1 MQRPQSSAPAAEIA
15 NRTDATVV
23 ADALL
28 RARHEGR
35 PADASAM
42 AATLYDAAGAYAVQE
57 LVARALEGPDAG
69 FPRFWKSGGPSRD
82 AVLTHAAL
90 PANGVWASPA
100 DARAWHCNI
109 RLIEVEIALRL
120 GREVTAAEAGHLT
133 PATAASL
140 VDAMAVSIELVD
152 SRWQQGV
159 QTPPLLKLAD
169 LQSHGALVLGDWQP
183 FSPRDWAHQECT
195 VRIGAGSIERR
206 RGTHALGDP
215 LWVLP
220 EWLRHLTRRGAVVP
234 GGTVVTTGTW
244 CGMLPAAAG
253 DLVVTCF
260 EGVGQASLQL

>member
-1 MQRPQSSAPAAEIA
+1 MSASTAEA
-15 NRTDATVV
+15 TDRTDAMVV

-28 RARHEGR
+28 RARREGR
-35 PADASAM
+35 PADASAL
-42 AATLYDAAGAYAVQE
+42 AATLYDAAGAYAVQD
-57 LVARALEGPDAG
+57 LVARALQGPATG

-90 PANGVWASPA
+90 PAEGVWASPA
-100 DARAWHCNI
+100 VARGWHCNM

-120 GREVTAAEAGHLT
+120 GREVTAAEAARHT
-133 PATAASL
+133 PATAAPL

-159 QTPPLLKLAD
+159 QAPPLLKLAD
-169 LQSHGALVLGDWQP
+169 LQSHGALVLGEWQP
-183 FSPRDWAHQECT
+183 WSPRDWAHQECT
-195 VRIGAGSIERR
+195 VQIGAGPLERR

-234 GGTVVTTGTW
+234 AGTVVTTGTW
-244 CGMLPAAAG
+244 CGMLAAEAG
-253 DLVVTCF
+253 DLVVARF
-260 EGVGQASLQL
+260 EGVGEASLQL

>member
-1 MQRPQSSAPAAEIA
+1 MSASMVESADH
-15 NRTDATVV
+15 TDAKVV

-28 RARHEGR
+28 RARREGR
-35 PADASAM
+35 PVDASAL
-42 AATLYDAAGAYAVQE
+42 AATLYDATGAYAVQE
-57 LVARALEGPDAG
+57 LVARALQGPSTD

-90 PANGVWASPA
+90 PANGVWTSPA
-100 DARAWHCNI
+100 DARAWHCNM

-120 GREVTAAEAGHLT
+120 GREVTAAEAARLT

-159 QTPPLLKLAD
+159 QAPPLLKLAD
-169 LQSHGALVLGDWQP
+169 LQSHGALVLGNWQP

-195 VRIGAGSIERR
+195 VRIGARPIERR

-220 EWLRHLTRRGAVVP
+220 EWLRHLTRKGAVVP
-234 GGTVVTTGTW
+234 EGTVVTTGTW
-244 CGMLPAAAG
+244 CGVLPAASG
-253 DLVVTCF
+253 DLVVACF